1 MSTRRSSWGVREW
14 IVGKEGI
21 FREDLLSTDERDER
35 QRSPQSS
42 AWRPWRAAPWTER
55 NRGNTGTFVASIDQI
70 WCRVRRSFGRN
81 QLLIEYW
88 FQEMGLMVVIA
99 TFQGSR
105 LVIVLCEAT

>member
-14 IVGKEGI
+14 IAGKEGI

-70 WCRVRRSFGRN
+70 WCRVTEG
-81 QLLIEYW
+81 
-88 FQEMGLMVVIA
+88 G
-99 TFQGSR
+99 
-105 LVIVLCEAT
+105 EASAEINC

>member
-1 MSTRRSSWGVREW
+1 MREW
-14 IVGKEGI
+14 IAGKEGI

-70 WCRVRRSFGRN
+70 WCRVTEEEKLRQKSIADRILVSRN
-81 QLLIEYW
+81 GANGGESDISR
-88 FQEMGLMVVIA
+88 VA
-99 TFQGSR
+99 TR
-105 LVIVLCEAT
+105 IVLCEAT